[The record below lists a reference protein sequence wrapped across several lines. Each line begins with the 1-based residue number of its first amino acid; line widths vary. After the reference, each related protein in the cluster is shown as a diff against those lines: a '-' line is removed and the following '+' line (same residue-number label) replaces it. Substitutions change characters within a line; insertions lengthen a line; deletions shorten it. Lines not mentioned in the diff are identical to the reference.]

1 MSHIPDD
8 KRENLLD
15 VTLKKYP
22 KDSIN
27 KIFNLRLFIATKVT
41 DTSSKDSIK
50 EYLKKWLGKSEA
62 DKIVGMSFLYP
73 GSTIHLIQSN
83 SEKMFEFLRALVKD
97 KEESGM
103 WPVNIML
110 STDNVPPDTIKFYDI
125 AQIDSMKQDFFT
137 ANAQL
142 EISIAEVYNA
152 FLALAEELSS
162 MTDLRR
168 ADATQNLVRDYFK
181 YLPAD
186 FRVLGFA
193 ENTEL
198 TTLEEYLEIYDSPI
212 EWTPLFEVSWP
223 PQWRHDLGTI
233 ERISE
238 IDTDEQQD
246 KEKQGK

>member
-41 DTSSKDSIK
+41 ETSSKDSIK
-50 EYLKKWLGKSEA
+50 AYLKKWLGQSEA

-103 WPVNIML
+103 WPVHILL

-152 FLALAEELSS
+152 FLALVEELSS

-168 ADATQNLVRDYFK
+168 ADAAQNLVRDYFK

-212 EWTPLFEVSWP
+212 EWTPLFEVAWP

-246 KEKQGK
+246 KDNKGK